1 MTSEQIY
8 KRRYYQKNKERL
20 NAYNRAYYQSHKEYF
35 KEYNKEYYEKHK
47 KALIRKAESEAKELT
62 EGGNEK

>member
-8 KRRYYQKNKERL
+8 KRKYYQKNKEHL

-35 KEYNKEYYEKHK
+35 KEYNKEYYEEHK
-47 KALIRKAESEAKELT
+47 KALIRKAESEVKDDE
-62 EGGNEK
+62 NN